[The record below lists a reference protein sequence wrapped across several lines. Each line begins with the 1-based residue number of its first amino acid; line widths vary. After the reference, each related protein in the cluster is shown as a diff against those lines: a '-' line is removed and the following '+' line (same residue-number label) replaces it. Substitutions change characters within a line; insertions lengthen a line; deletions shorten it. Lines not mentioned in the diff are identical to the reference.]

1 DLLATGYHARVGGDH
16 AEAAALKAVRD
27 HSRLAGAHVFVT
39 LEPCAHQGR
48 TPSCAKALAQLPIA
62 SVTYGLE
69 DPNPSVAGKGAAIL
83 REAGISVHLYPDLKV
98 ELEELCEDFLVN

>member
-1 DLLATGYHARVGGDH
+1 MRMAIEEGKKGAGFVSPNPLVGCIILDQDSDLLATGYHARVGGDH

-69 DPNPSVAGKGAAIL
+69 DPNPSVAGKG
-83 REAGISVHLYPDLKV
+83 
-98 ELEELCEDFLVN
+98 